1 MFRTIL
7 PGMIAVALACG
18 CATGEVGYTASVNAT
33 VETPDLVEVSPGVQ
47 VIADY
52 DEPIFFTDGFY
63 WRFYD
68 GVWYRSSYYTGGWA
82 FVDAPPVAIVQIGR
96 PDVYRHY
103 RPNGYVARH
112 RPVPVHRVERPPVV
126 RAEQREAYRAR
137 VESNRGY
144 VRPVEPN
151 RAPVERRPVTPAR
164 DHRDRKE
171 HEHDHE
177 HGG

>member
-1 MFRTIL
+1 MLRTIL
-7 PGMIAVALACG
+7 PGMIAVGLACG

-33 VETPDLVEVSPGVQ
+33 VETPDLVTVSPGVQ

-52 DEPIFFTDGFY
+52 DEPIFYSDGFY

-103 RPNGYVARH
+103 LPAGDFARH
-112 RPVPVHRVERPPVV
+112 RPVPVRRVERPPVV
-126 RAEQREAYRAR
+126 RAEQRAAYRAR
-137 VESNRGY
+137 VENRGY

-151 RAPVERRPVTPAR
+151 RAPVERRPVTPPRERDR
-164 DHRDRKE
+164 DHRHDKDH
-171 HEHDHE
+171 HERS
-177 HGG
+177 

>member
-1 MFRTIL
+1 ML
-7 PGMIAVALACG
+7 AVALACG

-52 DEPIFFTDGFY
+52 DEPIFFSDGFY

-82 FVDAPPVAIVQIGR
+82 FVDAPPIAIVRIDR
-96 PDVYRHY
+96 PTIYSHY
-103 RPNGYVARH
+103 HPAGYVVRH
-112 RPVPVHRVERPPVV
+112 RPVPARRIERPPVV
-126 RAEQREAYRAR
+126 RAEQRRVYQQR
-137 VESNRGY
+137 VEVNRPGV

-164 DHRDRKE
+164 DHRDKDKKE
-171 HEHDHE
+171 HG
-177 HGG
+177 HG